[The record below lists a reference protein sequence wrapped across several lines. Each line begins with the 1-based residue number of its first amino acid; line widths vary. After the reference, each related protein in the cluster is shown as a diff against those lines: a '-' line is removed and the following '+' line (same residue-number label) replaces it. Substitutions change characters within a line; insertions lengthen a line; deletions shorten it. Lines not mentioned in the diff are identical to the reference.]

1 MNNRRLQGW
10 NAQKT
15 AFTYAKDRTF
25 EPGLRS
31 GGLYQDLGLA
41 EATGGQFHGEII
53 KVNPEFVEAEKITAQ
68 NTAGTQPHDTTGMH
82 RHEYDLQFNYMLA
95 GDIDFVI
102 AGINDAPGDEKM
114 VFGPEDT
121 YLIESRVLHNE
132 TRVSDDFSVLQV
144 YGPAKS
150 ETETVGQA
158 VGIGEVSEDWAEKL
172 SKMTRQTLQ
181 GWNKQMSTF
190 NYVKDRE
197 FGPGLRGDHLYADLG
212 VAEGT
217 GGNFHAHIIKINP
230 EKITAQHTTGMHRH
244 GYDFQFNYVI
254 SGEVDFVIEG
264 FDETMTFR
272 AGDTYFLPS
281 KTLHNET
288 RMTEDFQVLQLYA
301 PANDPTEQLTPEVP

>member
-31 GGLYQDLGLA
+31 GALYQDLGLA
-41 EATGGQFHGEII
+41 EATGGQFHGEITI
-53 KVNPEFVEAEKITAQ
+53 INQEFHAEKITAQ

-158 VGIGEVSEDWAEKL
+158 VGGGVVAEDWAEKL

-181 GWNKQMSTF
+181 GWNKQMSTVT
-190 NYVKDRE
+190 YVKDRE